1 MIPIDSTKPLRT
13 SDIAN
18 AVGVHPN
25 TVRLYEEWGFL
36 PPIPRTASGYR
47 QFNDFHLDQM
57 RFARTALHGGWPGQ
71 KIRHSALALVRCAAS
86 GELEEALMMARTHQ
100 SLVQGERDH
109 AETAVLFIQQW
120 LNGDIIEP
128 TKSSLSV
135 GQTAKFLDV
144 STDKLRDWERNGLIT
159 VPRNPQNNYRQY
171 GATEI
176 GRVRVIRTLRRAGY
190 STLAILRMLIALDQD
205 STADVRQALDTPD
218 PEDDIQYATNQ
229 WLSTLAT
236 HEQRASEMIEM
247 LEVMVKKYDDR
258 LSVDGDQ

>member
-1 MIPIDSTKPLRT
+1 MTLPMPPTKSLRT
-13 SDIAN
+13 SDIAT

-36 PPIPRTASGYR
+36 PPIPRTVSGYR
-47 QFNDFHLDQM
+47 QFNEFHLDQM
-57 RFARTALHGGWPGQ
+57 RFARTTLHGGWPGR
-71 KIRHSALALVRCAAS
+71 KIRHSALVLVRCAAT
-86 GELEEALMMARTHQ
+86 GELEEALAMARTHQ
-100 SLVQGERDH
+100 VLVQTEQDH

-128 TKSSLSV
+128 IRSPLSV

-159 VPRNPQNNYRQY
+159 VPRHPQNNYRQY
-171 GATEI
+171 GADEI

-190 STLAILRMLIALDQD
+190 STLAILRMLLAIEQD
-205 STADVRQALDTPD
+205 SSTDVRHALDTPD

-236 HEQRASEMIEM
+236 HEQRAANMIAQ
-247 LEVMVKKYDDR
+247 LEVMVEKH
-258 LSVDGDQ
+258 GNQ